1 MLSNDQGPR
10 LCVEA
15 VIKTDRG
22 VVMVK
27 RASESYA
34 GFWHL
39 PGGAVKYGEMLVEAV
54 KRVVRAETGMEVEAE
69 RVLGYV
75 EYPDE
80 VQVRGFGWSV
90 GIVFGAK
97 ITAGELTGRVPEEEV
112 GEFEKLPEQLITEQR
127 DFLIRKE
134 ILT

>member
-1 MLSNDQGPR
+1 MCRGGDKNRQGSGDGEKSVGIVCWFLASAR
-10 LCVEA
+10 
-15 VIKTDRG
+15 RG
-22 VVMVK
+22 GKVC
-27 RASESYA
+27 
-34 GFWHL
+34 
-39 PGGAVKYGEMLVEAV
+39 EML
-54 KRVVRAETGMEVEAE
+54 VEAE